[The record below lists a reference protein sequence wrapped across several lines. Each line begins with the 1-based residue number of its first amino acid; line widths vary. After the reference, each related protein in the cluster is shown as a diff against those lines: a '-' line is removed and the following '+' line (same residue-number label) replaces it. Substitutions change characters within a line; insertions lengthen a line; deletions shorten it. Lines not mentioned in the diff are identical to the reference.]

1 MITTEAEIR
10 VALQAVLVTVLA
22 FYGFWGWSL
31 LVLAILLPWK
41 PLFAVGGYLAQPV
54 VDWRTRKARERHEK
68 GIAQVEQ
75 ELDAFLQT
83 SKKAATSAESALDG
97 KTLPPATASPWQFPR
112 PLESF
117 KPIPPAQS
125 VHQEIGKTAQN
136 LSATLE
142 IPSAIRNHV
151 RNLPQ
156 GVFSNMDLE
165 VEEVK
170 FQGDTAE
177 ASVRFQSP
185 NVNGLVIRQ
194 RYVLRKSGDHWE
206 VESRQPSNGASKIP
220 PPPPSPDRL
229 PVQLQ

>member
-41 PLFAVGGYLAQPV
+41 PLFAVGSYLAQPV
-54 VDWRTRKARERHEK
+54 VDWRARKARERHER
-68 GIAQVEQ
+68 GIAEIEH
-75 ELDAFLQT
+75 ELDSIFETPKGAT
-83 SKKAATSAESALDG
+83 KPAASALSG
-97 KTLPPATASPWQFPR
+97 KTPAPANATPQHLPPLETFRAT
-112 PLESF
+112 
-117 KPIPPAQS
+117 PPARS
-125 VHQEIGKTAQN
+125 DHQNIGPSGQN

-142 IPSAIRNHV
+142 IPPVIRNHV

-165 VEEVK
+165 VEEVM
-170 FQGDTAE
+170 FHGDSAE
-177 ASVRFQSP
+177 AKVRFQSP
-185 NVNGLVIRQ
+185 NVDGLVIRQ
-194 RYVLRKSGDHWE
+194 RYALRRSGDRWE

-220 PPPPSPDRL
+220 LPQVAPGGLPVRL
-229 PVQLQ
+229 P